1 MANFDRKI
9 IESFGDEWSRY
20 DQTGMTEAEAKKAF
34 QEYFSVFP
42 WSDLPPDSEGFDMGC
57 GSGRWAK
64 FVAPRVGKLSCID
77 PSSAIEIAKKN
88 LSDFDNVYFYKA
100 SLDESVLAPSSQDF
114 GYSLGVVHHVPNTAA
129 AIQSCVGLL
138 KQGAPLLLYVYYA
151 FDNRPIWFKFIWRI
165 SDFFRHFIARLP
177 NRTKFLLTDL
187 IAILVYW
194 PLSRFSLIAE
204 KLDIDAHNLP
214 LYYYR
219 NRSLYTLR
227 TDSRDRFGT
236 SLESR
241 FTKEQITRMMAEAG
255 LENIIFSESAPFWCV
270 VGRKK

>member
-1 MANFDRKI
+1 MKNIDNKI
-9 IESFGDEWSRY
+9 VSSFGDEWTRY
-20 DQTGMTEAEAKKAF
+20 DQSGMTEAEAMKAF
-34 QEYFSVFP
+34 QEYFTVFP
-42 WSDLPPDSEGFDMGC
+42 WSDLPKDPEGFDMGC

-64 FVAPRVGKLSCID
+64 FVAPRVGKLNCID
-77 PSSAIEIAKKN
+77 PSSAIEIARKN
-88 LSDFDNVYFYKA
+88 LGKWDNVSFFKA
-100 SLDESVLAPSSQDF
+100 SLDDSVLAPSSQDF
-114 GYSLGVVHHVPNTAA
+114 GYSLGVVHHVPDTAA
-129 AIQSCVGLL
+129 AIQSCVDLL

-151 FDNRPIWFKFIWRI
+151 FENRPLWFRYIWRI
-165 SDFFRHFIARLP
+165 SDYFRRLIARLP
-177 NRTKFLLTDL
+177 HRTKFFLTDL

-194 PLSRFSLIAE
+194 PLSRFALVAE
-204 KLDIDAHNLP
+204 RVGIDAYNFP

-241 FTKEQITRMMAEAG
+241 FTKEQLTHMMTEAG
-255 LENIIFSESAPFWCV
+255 LENIIFSDSAPFWCV